1 MTTMIVAPACLL
13 QCPQCL
19 VNIERGQLRGGYL
32 TKSSICLLHQHNF
45 EVAHAHK

>member
-19 VNIERGQLRGGYL
+19 VNVDTAVSDSAG
-32 TKSSICLLHQHNF
+32 T
-45 EVAHAHK
+45 